1 MQTVCNGCAND
12 AGTAELLLMAQ
23 LLVMA
28 GQQKTQLPNLAST
41 LHVGIDY
48 SNRSS
53 NGA

>member
-1 MQTVCNGCAND
+1 MQMVCNGCAND
-12 AGTAELLLMAQ
+12 AGTAELLLTAQ
-23 LLVMA
+23 LLVFA
-28 GQQKTQLPNLAST
+28 SQQKTQLPNLAST

>member
-12 AGTAELLLMAQ
+12 AGTAELLLTAQ
-23 LLVMA
+23 LLVIA

>member
-12 AGTAELLLMAQ
+12 AGTAELLLMTQ

-41 LHVGIDY
+41 LHDGINY
-48 SNRSS
+48 SNRPFS
-53 NGA
+53 GA